1 MNNTPYY
8 KDPSV
13 KAAGIVENYS
23 QEQVQEYI
31 RCSQDPIYF
40 IEKYIQVNTIDKG
53 LVPLNLRPYQKNIVE
68 SVHNNR
74 HSVIL
79 SGRQSGKCLSINS
92 NIRLRNKKTGE
103 IMECSIGDF
112 YAKAKNKELPELQ

>member
-1 MNNTPYY
+1 MNNISYY

-13 KAAGIVENYS
+13 KAAGIVENYT
-23 QEQVQEYI
+23 QDQVQEYI

-53 LVPLNLRPYQKNIVE
+53 LVPLNLRTYQKNIVE

-79 SGRQSGKCLSINS
+79 SGRQSGKCLCTNSIIS
-92 NIRLRNKKTGE
+92 LRNKKTGE
-103 IMECSIGDF
+103 IIKCTIGDF
-112 YAKAKNKELPELQ
+112 YAKTKNQELSQL

>member
-13 KAAGIVENYS
+13 KAAGVVENYS

-31 RCSQDPIYF
+31 RCSQDPTYF

-53 LVPLNLRPYQKNIVE
+53 LVPLNLRPYQKILLNLFIIIDIVLFYL
-68 SVHNNR
+68 VDNQVKQLLFL
-74 HSVIL
+74 VIFCGMFSL
-79 SGRQSGKCLSINS
+79 MQTKL
-92 NIRLRNKKTGE
+92 
-103 IMECSIGDF
+103 
-112 YAKAKNKELPELQ
+112 